1 MKLTKSQLKQII
13 KEELEKALNENIE
26 INSRAQQTWK
36 NVYESVLEDMDDV
49 YMWLNEIGSSFNDFT
64 RYSDDLELEGVK
76 DLLDTN
82 NIQLPITD
90 LEIAVKLYQMAKAA
104 TQQ

>member
-36 NVYESVLEDMDDV
+36 NGYESVLEDMDDV
-49 YMWLNEIGSSFNDFT
+49 YMWLNEIGWSFNDFT
-64 RYSDDLELEGVK
+64 RYSDDLEPEGVEA
-76 DLLDTN
+76 LLVNN

-104 TQQ
+104 RQQ